1 MKATGITRRIDD
13 LGRIVIP
20 KEIRHN
26 LGIKEGDALEL
37 FIEEDAVCFRKIE
50 FDCKLSLD
58 RLIRNIID
66 GNDENFDK
74 NEILD
79 LLYEVKERMSK
90 PR

>member
-37 FIEEDAVCFRKIE
+37 FIEEDVVCFRKIE

-90 PR
+90 SR